1 MKLIR
6 HLPELPVFPA
16 GCVLTIGNFDGV
28 HAGHRMVLNALTT
41 QAAALNLPSVVMCFE
56 PQPIEFFRGADAPA
70 RISTARDKI
79 SELSALGVDALYLL
93 RFNAAMATLSAEQ
106 FVQMLVQKLRIK
118 WLIVGDDFC
127 FGKNRQGNFEYLQ
140 QAGAVHG
147 FTVQR
152 SSSFKIAEER
162 VSSTLIRAALEN
174 GQLGQAA
181 EYLSRPY
188 TMSGRVMHG
197 HKRGRELGFPTA
209 NIRVKNRKTPLKG
222 VFAVTI
228 TLESGLVYEGVANIG
243 TRPSIEQTTAV
254 LLEAHLFDFSADL
267 YGQRVVIGLCKK
279 LRGEQKF
286 DGLEPLQRQIAIDSE
301 QARTYFNKKRTA

>member
-6 HLPELPVFPA
+6 YLPEQPVFPE

-28 HAGHRMVLNALTT
+28 HAGHKMVLQALSR
-41 QAAALNLPSVVMCFE
+41 QAEALGLPAVVMCFE
-56 PQPIEFFRGADAPA
+56 PQPIEYFKGQDAPA

-79 SELSALGVDALYLL
+79 TELRAAGVGALYLI
-93 RFNAAMATLSAEQ
+93 RFDAEMASMTAEQ
-106 FVQMLVQKLRIK
+106 FVQMLLKKLCIK

-127 FGKNRQGNFEYLQ
+127 FGKNRQGNFGYLE
-140 QAGAVHG
+140 QAGDTEG

-152 SSSFKIAEER
+152 SDSFKMADKR

-174 GQLGQAA
+174 GQLDQAA
-181 EYLSRPY
+181 TYLARRY

-197 HKRGRELGFPTA
+197 YKRGRELGFPTA

-254 LLEAHLFDFSADL
+254 LLEAHLFDFSGDL
-267 YGQRVVIGLCKK
+267 YGQRVVIGLYKK

>member
-6 HLPELPVFPA
+6 YLPEQPVFPE

-28 HAGHRMVLNALTT
+28 HAGHKMVLQSLSR
-41 QAAALNLPSVVMCFE
+41 QAKLLGLPSVVMCFE
-56 PQPIEFFRGADAPA
+56 PQPIEYFRGVDAPA

-79 SELSALGVDALYLL
+79 TELRAAGVDALYLV
-93 RFNAAMATLSAEQ
+93 RFNDDLASMTAEQ
-106 FVQMLVQKLRIK
+106 FVNMLLEKLCIK

-127 FGKNRQGNFEYLQ
+127 FGKNRQGNFDYLT
-140 QAGAVHG
+140 QAGDKHG

-152 SSSFKIAEER
+152 SDSFKLVGER
-162 VSSTLIRAALEN
+162 VSSTLIRAALES
-174 GQLGQAA
+174 GQMDQAA
-181 EYLSRPY
+181 TYLARRY

-197 HKRGRELGFPTA
+197 YKRGRELGFPTA
-209 NIRVKNRKTPLKG
+209 NVRVKNRKTPLKG

-228 TLESGLVYEGVANIG
+228 TLESGLIYEGVANIG

-254 LLEAHLFDFSADL
+254 LLEAHLFDFSGDL
-267 YGQRVVIGLCKK
+267 YGQRVIIGLHKK

-286 DGLEPLQRQIAIDSE
+286 DGLELLQRQIAIDSE
-301 QARTYFNKKRTA
+301 QARTYFKKKRTA

>member
-6 HLPELPVFPA
+6 YLPEQPVFPD

-28 HAGHRMVLNALTT
+28 HAGHRMVLQALSR
-41 QAAALNLPSVVMCFE
+41 QAKKLGLPSVVMCFE
-56 PQPIEFFRGADAPA
+56 PQPIEYFRGTDAPA
-70 RISTARDKI
+70 RISTARDKL
-79 SELSALGVDALYLL
+79 SELRSVGVDAVYLV
-93 RFNAAMATLSAEQ
+93 RFDDALASMTAEQ
-106 FVQMLVQKLRIK
+106 FVQMLLKKLCVK

-140 QAGAVHG
+140 RAGESQD
-147 FTVQR
+147 FIVQR
-152 SSSFKIAEER
+152 SDSFKMDGRR
-162 VSSTLIRAALEN
+162 VSSTLIRDALGN
-174 GQLGQAA
+174 GQLDQAST
-181 EYLSRPY
+181 YLERRY

-197 HKRGRELGFPTA
+197 YKRGRELGFPTA

-228 TLESGLVYEGVANIG
+228 TLESGLIYEGVANIG

-254 LLEAHLFDFSADL
+254 LLEAHLFDFSGDL
-267 YGQRVVIGLCKK
+267 YGQRVVIGLYKK

-286 DGLEPLQRQIAIDSE
+286 DGLELLQRQIAIDSE